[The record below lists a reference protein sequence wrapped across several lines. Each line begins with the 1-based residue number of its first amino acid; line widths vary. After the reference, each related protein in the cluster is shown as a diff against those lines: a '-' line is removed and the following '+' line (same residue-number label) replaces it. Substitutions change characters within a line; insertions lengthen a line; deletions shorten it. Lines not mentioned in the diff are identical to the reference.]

1 MSAIHEQLLATEMV
15 LGSDATLPDE
25 MVNYH
30 RAVAGT
36 IYQLFPPTWF
46 RAGSQIK
53 QSDRT
58 DYPNIMKTGA
68 EMVCEGCPAVEQCNP
83 HTIVRNDRRIQTM
96 GTHAGD
102 QFCKLK

>member
-15 LGSDATLPDE
+15 LGSDAQLPQE
-25 MVNYH
+25 MVNFH
-30 RAVAGT
+30 RGMAGT

-58 DYPNIMKTGA
+58 EYPNIMKTGT
-68 EMVCEGCPAVEQCNP
+68 EMVCEGCPVFDSCNP
-83 HTIVRNDRRIQTM
+83 HTIIRTDRRIQTM
-96 GTHAGD
+96 GRLAGD